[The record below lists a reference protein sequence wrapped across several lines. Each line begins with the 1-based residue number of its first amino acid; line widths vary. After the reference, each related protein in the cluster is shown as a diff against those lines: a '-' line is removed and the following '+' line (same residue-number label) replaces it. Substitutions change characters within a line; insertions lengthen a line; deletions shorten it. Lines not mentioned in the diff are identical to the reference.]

1 MRDRIQAGRLNSGLP
16 SLHLWK
22 VFNRTHGVGSELM
35 IYKSYIW
42 VIHKYAHL
50 PPLSTTPLALLF
62 LLQLMHRWDTISFC
76 SVTLKEKK
84 KGIPGKKRDKRPRRR
99 HATRIPHMPVMPR
112 FQKPRPHIDHLLD
125 MILETRSTW
134 MRQPDG
140 QPIHKNNVYGNSR
153 EALAAWLMKFLV
165 SLVGNNTTR
174 PQWENE
180 GGLSPPRLPPPFLTL
195 HCNHGKHPVSV
206 AFGWG
211 PAIKGCYR
219 ALEKTQVC

>member
-84 KGIPGKKRDKRPRRR
+84 KRNSRKKERQKAKKEACYSDSSHASNATVSEATSAHRSSAGHDSWNTEHLDASARRTTHTQEQCVR
-99 HATRIPHMPVMPR
+99 K
-112 FQKPRPHIDHLLD
+112 QS
-125 MILETRSTW
+125 RST
-134 MRQPDG
+134 G
-140 QPIHKNNVYGNSR
+140 
-153 EALAAWLMKFLV
+153 
-165 SLVGNNTTR
+165 SLV
-174 PQWENE
+174 NE
-180 GGLSPPRLPPPFLTL
+180 VSCLLSGQQHYPPPMRKRGRFISPSSAPTFSDSPL
-195 HCNHGKHPVSV
+195 
-206 AFGWG
+206 
-211 PAIKGCYR
+211 
-219 ALEKTQVC
+219 